1 MKTTLTRRQFLERAA
16 LTSATLAYVVRGAAA
31 AESMFVSLNGSVTR
45 GVSGA
50 DKARLAAKVGFGGV
64 DWDFGPMKTAGAGA
78 AKALFAELKIKPTIA
93 SLPMARP
100 FPFSG
105 EQPAFQQALTQL
117 ADDAAFCS
125 AIGCQKMMVVL
136 PASSALPKDEQ
147 RKIASDRLAAISEVL
162 QKSNVRL
169 GIEFLGVQQFRTR
182 RADGPPIHPFIWNL
196 PEAVALAKDSG
207 PNIGV
212 ILDVWHWHHS
222 GSTVDDILAAGTDRI
237 VHIHLSDAKA
247 QPPEEVR
254 DNQRLMPGEGVI
266 NLTGFLQ
273 ALKKIGYDGGISPEP
288 LGRVPQEMSPEE
300 GAKLALDTTTAAM
313 KKAGVV

>member
-1 MKTTLTRRQFLERAA
+1 MNFTLTRREFLGRAA
-16 LTSATLAYVVRGAAA
+16 LTSATLAYVARATA
-31 AESMFVSLNGSVTR
+31 AETIFVSLNGSVTR
-45 GVSGA
+45 GVSGV

-64 DWDFGPMKTAGAGA
+64 DWDFGPMKTAGVDA

-136 PASSALPKDEQ
+136 PASSSLPKDEQ
-147 RKIASDRLAAISEVL
+147 RKIARDRLAAISEVL
-162 QKSNVRL
+162 QKTNVRL
-169 GIEFLGVQQFRTR
+169 GIEFLGVQQFRTQR
-182 RADGPPIHPFIWNL
+182 PDGPPTHPFIWNL

-222 GSTVDDILAAGTDRI
+222 GSTVNDILAAGKDRI

-313 KKAGVV
+313 KKAGVM